1 MGHSMKDEK
10 LLEVQ
15 SDDRG
20 VRVSSSSWAG
30 GVPPD
35 KTCQLCGSSRQ
46 KKEGDF
52 YIDIEKYRH
61 CSQNFMSDK
70 FAPYQSPSVQIF
82 NGGTLK
88 LKQSQYFHLHS

>member
-1 MGHSMKDEK
+1 MT
-10 LLEVQ
+10 EV
-15 SDDRG
+15 SRVSTSSWVRG
-20 VRVSSSSWAG
+20 VPS
-30 GVPPD
+30 D